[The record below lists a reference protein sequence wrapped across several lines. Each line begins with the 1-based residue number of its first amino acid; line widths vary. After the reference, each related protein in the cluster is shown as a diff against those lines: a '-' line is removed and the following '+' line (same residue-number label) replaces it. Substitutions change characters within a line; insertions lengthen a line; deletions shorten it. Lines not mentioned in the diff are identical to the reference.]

1 MRRGPKRLPEENSRR
16 LRHAKPLHTPE
27 TPPKCCLK
35 IKTETV
41 LKYLLDMKWDLDTA
55 DRAVLREPDFLG
67 DIDKKVVVGVNAER
81 ECDRESE
88 DSFELSH

>member
-1 MRRGPKRLPEENSRR
+1 MPNFHCRSEDVNR
-16 LRHAKPLHTPE
+16 A
-27 TPPKCCLK
+27 
-35 IKTETV
+35 
-41 LKYLLDMKWDLDTA
+41 KWDLDTA